1 MKLLSPFALIIALVV
16 AGLAPA
22 GAQQGGSYMQTCNN
36 VRQNGNRISA
46 SCRNSNG
53 GYQYTQLN
61 LPCNGDIANNN
72 GYLVCSRGG
81 YGGGG
86 YGGGGYHG
94 GGYGNAP
101 GGSYQSS
108 CRGARMQNG
117 NVLYAQCQATNGYY
131 NNTSLNVGRCRP
143 GTDIANIN
151 GQLACLNYR

>member
-1 MKLLSPFALIIALVV
+1 MKFVSPLALIVALVV

-22 GAQQGGSYMQTCNN
+22 AAQQGGSYLQTCNN
-36 VRQNGNRISA
+36 VRQHGNRISA
-46 SCRNSNG
+46 SCRNAGG
-53 GYQYTQLN
+53 GYQRSHLN

-72 GYLVCSRGG
+72 GSLVCSRGG

-86 YGGGGYHG
+86 GFGY
-94 GGYGNAP
+94 AP

-117 NVLYAQCQATNGYY
+117 SMLYAQCQATNGYY

-151 GQLACLNYR
+151 GQLACLSYR